1 MGEII
6 LYIWEFLQISPKDSH
21 FPDTFLKYLT
31 TKKYIVWNMAF
42 FVNKSEGPI
51 YFFLPPIYWNDRI
64 LEFNNSWFQSILS
77 SQKWFQAKE
86 KQEMA
91 IKMPLN
97 IFLKWFLWSP
107 NFRIILT
114 SLCRDIMFIG
124 SRPYAQTLY
133 VFQRSCLVSFGIFQ
147 IRNKI

>member
-6 LYIWEFLQISPKDSH
+6 LYIWECLQISPKDSH

-42 FVNKSEGPI
+42 LWTNLRVR
-51 YFFLPPIYWNDRI
+51 YFFFSLRYIGMTEYWNSII
-64 LEFNNSWFQSILS
+64 LDFNQSYLLKNGS
-77 SQKWFQAKE
+77 KQKKI
-86 KQEMA
+86 QEMA

-97 IFLKWFLWSP
+97 IVFLGSP
-107 NFRIILT
+107 NVRIILT

-147 IRNKI
+147 ICNKI

>member
-6 LYIWEFLQISPKDSH
+6 LQIWEFLQISPRDSH

-42 FVNKSEGPI
+42 LWTNLRVRYI
-51 YFFLPPIYWNDRI
+51 FFSLRYIGMTEYWNSII
-64 LEFNNSWFQSILS
+64 LDFNQSYLLKNGS
-77 SQKWFQAKE
+77 KQKKL
-86 KQEMA
+86 QEMA
-91 IKMPLN
+91 IKMPL
-97 IFLKWFLWSP
+97 FLWSP
-107 NFRIILT
+107 NVRIILT

-133 VFQRSCLVSFGIFQ
+133 VWLVSFGIFQ